1 MVSAPRSTS
10 ETDTVTTVT
19 FSEEV
24 MMGEGTVSAFYYQE
38 YGDGSLIP
46 IPEDDITVITTGN
59 KAYFAVNNVPAG
71 AYVLYSWTEGAFVDS
86 YGNKCPATNT
96 EFTEEGISGVY
107 RRLPFETWSIKD
119 KNFSPEAGS
128 LISDYKTFKGTITF
142 DQNVFRNDELVE
154 TGDIMLVYTGSKKTS
169 TIALTPSD
177 WSVSGKTLTF
187 NLPEA
192 AAAGDIITIK
202 IKAGTIFD
210 VNGNPNVEYTS
221 STKTVWWKYFAMT
234 KDMAIG
240 DFSLSLIS
248 GSDVYDDY
256 PTANFTEY
264 AKVENGLVI
273 SNLYQEGSQ
282 VLGTYDLNAGE
293 VYVKAYYPLGTV
305 TTSKGN
311 TYGLITYSL
320 SGSDDIAF
328 TVNAD
333 GTMESTDFAVVACD
347 EKFTEALGYWE
358 KPDKTVFSPVAS
370 SAKGKVSAAKKS
382 YAKSS
387 IKKVNVKVNP
397 RSLKTLRK

>member
-1 MVSAPRSTS
+1 
-10 ETDTVTTVT
+10 
-19 FSEEV
+19 
-24 MMGEGTVSAFYYQE
+24 
-38 YGDGSLIP
+38 
-46 IPEDDITVITTGN
+46 
-59 KAYFAVNNVPAG
+59 
-71 AYVLYSWTEGAFVDS
+71 
-86 YGNKCPATNT
+86 
-96 EFTEEGISGVY
+96 
-107 RRLPFETWSIKD
+107 
-119 KNFSPEAGS
+119 
-128 LISDYKTFKGTITF
+128 
-142 DQNVFRNDELVE
+142 
-154 TGDIMLVYTGSKKTS
+154 
-169 TIALTPSD
+169 
-177 WSVSGKTLTF
+177 
-187 NLPEA
+187 
-192 AAAGDIITIK
+192 
-202 IKAGTIFD
+202 
-210 VNGNPNVEYTS
+210 
-221 STKTVWWKYFAMT
+221 
-234 KDMAIG
+234 MAIG